1 VTHPHLPTAQE
12 YEQVAAEFMRRLRE
26 RRIEMDL
33 SQAAVAAHLGDVAP
47 STVGFW
53 ENGGNI
59 PFYRFLQYAD
69 LVRFNFGME
78 PYVED
83 VSRWVEELKITKRSM
98 ASVRAAARN
107 AEQDAE

>member
-1 VTHPHLPTAQE
+1 MTQPDPPTADE
-12 YEQVAAEFMRRLRE
+12 SEKIASEFMRRLRD
-26 RRIEMDL
+26 RRIEMEL

-59 PFYRFLQYAD
+59 PFFRFLQYAS

-83 VSRWVEELKITKRSM
+83 VSRWVEELKITKRSA

-107 AEQDAE
+107 AAQDTE